1 MRVLHFY
8 SRINSALEDWRVKVS
23 PGLQKHEIF
32 IRQSLIHNKC
42 VVVYLSDI
50 ISFLYKSIQKS
61 RPSFYT
67 QVHGE

>member
-8 SRINSALEDWRVKVS
+8 LRINSALEDWRVKVS

-42 VVVYLSDI
+42 VVVYFPDI
-50 ISFLYKSIQKS
+50 ILFLYKSI
-61 RPSFYT
+61 
-67 QVHGE
+67 